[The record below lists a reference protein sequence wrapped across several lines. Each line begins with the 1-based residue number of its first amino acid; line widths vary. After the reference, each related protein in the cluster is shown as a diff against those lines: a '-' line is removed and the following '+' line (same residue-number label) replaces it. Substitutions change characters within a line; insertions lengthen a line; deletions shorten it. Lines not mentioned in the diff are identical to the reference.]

1 MADNGFIVWS
11 MHCDPHYN
19 NQSDYELIGDDEPES
34 DRISR
39 PDDICPP
46 TLRDP
51 NAAEVALEREAEYE
65 RDIYQDHCYDR
76 HEEG

>member
-1 MADNGFIVWS
+1 
-11 MHCDPHYN
+11 MHCDPAYN
-19 NQSDYELIGDDEPES
+19 EDIDLSDPRYGEDEPES

-39 PDDICPP
+39 PDDICPA

-51 NAAEVALEREAEYE
+51 NADAAAAEAEAEYE